1 MNVLTEEMKIQMRNS
16 IKSKISHGGG
26 SNRVYLMYLHP
37 DDFPEIISY
46 IESLA
51 HQFHYTKIFAKVPAQ
66 YAPLFF
72 GNGYIVEAS
81 IPCFFN
87 GKEDVLFL
95 AKYNSDERHKPDIER
110 LQEFQN
116 MFLLPPSVSKTQ
128 LDTNFMIRQLTTD
141 DIAAMI
147 KVFKQVFET
156 YPFPI
161 FEPEFLVQS
170 MKKDGTR
177 YFGVFWENKLIA
189 VSSAECSTLEMN
201 AEMTDFAVLT
211 EFRGKRLATHL
222 LSFMEKELIKSDFKT
237 VYTISRLKSI
247 SMNKTFYNADYKYS
261 GILTQNTQ
269 ISGNIESMN
278 VWYKNISK

>member
-1 MNVLTEEMKIQMRNS
+1 MNELTEEMKIQMKNS

-26 SNRVYLMYLHP
+26 SNRVYLMHLHH
-37 DDFPEIISY
+37 DDFPEIINHIGS
-46 IESLA
+46 IVQ
-51 HQFHYTKIFAKVPAQ
+51 QFNYTKVFAKVPAH
-66 YAPLFF
+66 YAPVFF
-72 GNGYIVEAS
+72 SNGYIVEAS

-95 AKYNSDERHKPDIER
+95 AKYNSDERHKPDIES

-116 MFLLPPSVSKTQ
+116 MFILPPSVSKTQ

-147 KVFKQVFET
+147 EVFKQVFET

-161 FEPEFLVQS
+161 FEPGFLVQS
-170 MKKDGTR
+170 MEKDGTR
-177 YFGVFWENKLIA
+177 YFGVFLENKLIA
-189 VSSAECSTLEMN
+189 VSSAECSNTEMN
-201 AEMTDFAVLT
+201 AEMTDFAVLP
-211 EFRGKRLATHL
+211 EFRGKRLASHL
-222 LSFMEKELIKSDFKT
+222 LSFMEKELAKSDFKT
-237 VYTISRLKSI
+237 FYTISRLKSI
-247 SMNKTFYNADYKYS
+247 SMNKTFYNAGYKYS
-261 GILTQNTQ
+261 GTLTQNTQ